1 MPSSSLTE
9 IRFAGFG
16 GQGIIRS
23 GIIIG
28 KAVSIFDRKFATMNQ
43 SFGPEARG
51 GACSAQVVVSGERV
65 LYPYVTTPHVLVAM
79 SQEAFSKYESELRD
93 GGLLIIDQDLVKP
106 GAVRKGVTLYSVPAT
121 RIAEELGNRIIAN
134 VAMLGFFTAVTGV
147 VSAKAMKEA
156 LPTLVPERFVDLNL
170 KAFAEGYRYGRELRD
185 GEKKPD
191 AESLGAARRTRAA
204 GKRSPVA
211 AGKSQAAAKKDAGK
225 KATPAKRSPAAAKS
239 PRAAAGQKTRQS
251 KRSKRRG

>member
-28 KAVSIFDRKFATMNQ
+28 KAVSIFDKKFATMNQ

-51 GACSAQVVVSGERV
+51 GACSAQVLVSGERV

-79 SQEAFSKYESELRD
+79 SQEAFSKYEPELKE
-93 GGLLIIDQDLVKP
+93 GGLLIIDEDLVKP
-106 GAVRKGVTLYSVPAT
+106 GPIRRGITLCGVPAT

-147 VSAKAMKEA
+147 VTARAMKEA
-156 LPTLVPERFVDLNL
+156 LPTLVPERFVELNL
-170 KAFAEGYRYGRELRD
+170 KAFDKGYRYGQELRAE
-185 GEKKPD
+185 EKK
-191 AESLGAARRTRAA
+191 S
-204 GKRSPVA
+204 
-211 AGKSQAAAKKDAGK
+211 AAKKKPRAVK
-225 KATPAKRSPAAAKS
+225 KSAAKK
-239 PRAAAGQKTRQS
+239 PRAAAPKSRTAAGRKTGPG
-251 KRSKRRG
+251 KRPKKKG